1 MKNIDQQNII
11 DILRVKIM
19 VAKDKKDY
27 MALVELQEDLE
38 KQLYKNK
45 IRYWIKKRKSFHQDS
60 K

>member
-38 KQLYKNK
+38 KQFYKNK
-45 IRYWIKKRKSFHQDS
+45 IR
-60 K
+60 